1 MKKMKR
7 VSVQNI
13 MAMAVVGLGVAVFP
27 GVAKA
32 EFVDFTVNENVV
44 PGMDGFGGTF
54 VADQLVGSYNEVITF
69 DGLGGFTTN
78 AYATWVGFNS
88 LDGTLPVSNQIDVP
102 GGGDVFEYSLYA
114 LFSSTGTISGN
125 EFTGATSSFTLWVDP
140 DVNTLTSLGATGASP
155 LTQVGQGED
164 LLVASGNVLLSGFG
178 VATTVGGFFD
188 LVFAQ
193 PTFTAFGSSF
203 MSGLNGLL
211 FNATIDGDLDEFLFT
226 GTQTITGQ
234 LSAQFEPVPEPAS
247 LALLGAGLL
256 GVVAVARR
264 RSRKVVS

>member
-1 MKKMKR
+1 MKKMKL
-7 VSVQNI
+7 VSVRNI
-13 MAMAVVGLGVAVFP
+13 MAMAVVGLGVAVTP

-32 EFVDFTVNENVV
+32 DFVDFTVNENVV
-44 PGMDGFGGTF
+44 PGMAGLGGTF

-69 DGLGGFTTN
+69 DGVGGFTTN
-78 AYATWVGFNS
+78 AYATWVGYNR
-88 LDGTLPVSNQIDVP
+88 LDGTVPVSNAIDVEE
-102 GGGDVFEYSLYA
+102 GTDVFEYGLYA
-114 LFSSTGTISGN
+114 LFSSTGTIAGN
-125 EFTGATSSFTLWVDP
+125 VFTGGTSQFSLWVDP
-140 DVNTLTSLGATGASP
+140 DVNTVNSLGPTGASP
-155 LTQVGQGED
+155 LGQAGGGED
-164 LLVASGNVLLSGFG
+164 LLVASGNILLSGFG
-178 VATTVGGFFD
+178 VASNVGGFFD

-211 FNATIDGDLDEFLFT
+211 FNATIDGDLDEFEFT

-247 LALLGAGLL
+247 LALLGMGLL

-264 RSRKVVS
+264 RRKVVA